1 MSFYRMPSKKL
12 IDALGW
18 DAVVEIDS
26 YLDQAAEELRAER
39 RRLEAARRDV
49 TSPGAGLSEVLFR
62 LAELEYELRA
72 EISGARQ
79 RLRREIEDVKDE
91 LRLLRS
97 ELHPKHA
104 SIDRAT

>member
-1 MSFYRMPSKKL
+1 MPFVRVPSKKL

-39 RRLEAARRDV
+39 RRLEASRRDV
-49 TSPGAGLSEVLFR
+49 MSSGGGQGDVLFR

-72 EISGARQ
+72 EISHARQ
-79 RLRREIEDVKDE
+79 RLHREIEDVKDQ

-97 ELHPKHA
+97 ELHKNEA
-104 SIDRAT
+104 SADRAT